1 MASIKLKHTSGNG
14 TILHSPAANP
24 TNDVTL
30 KLPSTSGT
38 AGQVLKVA
46 SANHSSTNAEL
57 EFAGGGKILQVVS
70 TTKTDTFT
78 TNSTSLVD
86 ITGLSLAITPSS
98 SSNKILVHLEL
109 EYGGS
114 NIYFFGR
121 VLRDSTAIGLGDANS
136 NHTRCSF
143 MIMTQGLASG
153 ANTEYKGKHT
163 SYQILDTPSYSVG
176 DTLTYKI
183 QAQSY
188 SGDNRT
194 LTINRSGQ
202 DGDSSGN
209 SVNWQGRSSS
219 TLTLMEVAA

>member
-1 MASIKLKHTSGNG
+1 MSRIIVDSIRNSSAGSDGITLSSDGKIAFPNNTGN
-14 TILHSPAANP
+14 
-24 TNDVTL
+24 
-30 KLPSTSGT
+30 
-38 AGQVLKVA
+38 
-46 SANHSSTNAEL
+46 
-57 EFAGGGKILQVVS
+57 ILQVVS

-136 NHTRCSF
+136 NHARCSF
-143 MIMTQGLASG
+143 MLMTQGLASG

-163 SYQILDTPSYSVG
+163 SYEILDTPNTTSA
-176 DTLTYKI
+176 TTYKI

-209 SVNWQGRSSS
+209 SVAWQGRSSS
-219 TLTLMEVAA
+219 TLTLMEIAA

>member
-1 MASIKLKHTSGNG
+1 MPVSINGQTGAVTGLAALPDSAMSSGS
-14 TILHSPAANP
+14 I
-24 TNDVTL
+24 
-30 KLPSTSGT
+30 
-38 AGQVLKVA
+38 
-46 SANHSSTNAEL
+46 
-57 EFAGGGKILQVVS
+57 IQVVS

-121 VLRDSTAIGLGDANS
+121 VLRNSTAIGLGDANS

-143 MIMTQGLASG
+143 MIMTQGLATN

-163 SYQILDTPSYSVG
+163 SYEILDTPNTTSA
-176 DTLTYKI
+176 TTYKI
-183 QAQSY
+183 QVQSY

-202 DGDSSGN
+202 DGDASGN
-209 SVNWQGRSSS
+209 SVAWQGRSSS
-219 TLTLMEVAA
+219 TLTLMEVAG